1 MNTRHLCFRYLLVSV
16 ALLYCTRADSSSTS
30 RHSTSSSSSSSHSN
44 KPALPRS
51 VNFRT
56 YSDGESPLLW
66 NPSSQIDPQGFLQK
80 QYVRIPSELEVGK
93 DAIGGK
99 HRKSKL
105 ATVLVR
111 IRQVPGDGNCLFHSL
126 TICLTKVENG
136 THFCYRGEEEEE
148 AHGILELR
156 RYSRILREKAVD
168 YLASKPKRLLYLQGR
183 EYMRA
188 RDLIE
193 TAASPYGCTP
203 EEYCETMRKES
214 FWGGGPE
221 VVALCNLLK
230 RPIHIYELYPAHPT
244 TSKNPHH
251 HQHKRPVEFRLRRMA
266 CFGSPKFDRREALHI
281 LSADSRF
288 PDVTPGKQLAAGNH
302 FLAVFPMEEVTVSKL
317 HRKKRVRGGGG
328 GVADDMQQEQSLSRK
343 KHQMPHPDSIF
354 SEAYDEWIGVR
365 RTLSMW
371 WNFVVGGR
379 AGQES

>member
-1 MNTRHLCFRYLLVSV
+1 MARYMCLRYLIASV
-16 ALLYCTRADSSSTS
+16 VLLYCSLAVDSSTS
-30 RHSTSSSSSSSHSN
+30 

-66 NPSSQIDPQGFLQK
+66 NPSSQIDQQGFLQK
-80 QYVRIPSELEVGK
+80 HYVRIPSELEVGK

-105 ATVLVR
+105 ATVPVR

-126 TICLTKVENG
+126 TICLSKVENG
-136 THFCYRGEEEEE
+136 THFCYHSDR
-148 AHGILELR
+148 ITELR
-156 RYSRILREKAVD
+156 RYSRLLREKAVD

-183 EYMRA
+183 DYMRA
-188 RDLIE
+188 QDLIE
-193 TAASPYGCTP
+193 TACSPYGCTP
-203 EEYCETMRKES
+203 EEYCDTMRKES

-230 RPIHIYELYPAHPT
+230 RPIHIYELYPAA
-244 TSKNPHH
+244 
-251 HQHKRPVEFRLRRMA
+251 QHNNNQNKRGGEASFRLRRMA

-302 FLAVFPMEEVTVSKL
+302 FLAVFPVGEVGSGAKQ
-317 HRKKRVRGGGG
+317 RKKRVRGGG
-328 GVADDMQQEQSLSRK
+328 ATIMMQPDRLHLQ
-343 KHQMPHPDSIF
+343 HPDSVF
-354 SEAYDEWIGVR
+354 ADAREEWIGVR
-365 RTLSMW
+365 RTLSTW
-371 WNFVVGGR
+371 WNFMVGGF
-379 AGQES
+379 AGHES